1 MELHEFQITG
11 AGPRVEGHRDS
22 VTGRHWRVRRLA
34 EHLACSTSRQQRP
47 RGRQPPHLSVAAD
60 VGGTDAD
67 PVVLL
72 QRHHVG
78 VVEHADTGRGGHPF
92 PQHPAD
98 FAPRGV
104 ARVQHPA
111 NAVRGFPSQGEPTV
125 LVAIEAGAPLHQLL
139 HIAAAVLNEDPHG
152 FGNAEMIAGG
162 DGVAFVQC
170 RRVVI
175 TDGHRNAALRIAGVA
190 LPRIC
195 LGEDNDGAGFRQ
207 PECGAQTGHTAA
219 NDEKIA
225 LRGHGAILSLS
236 AGAVAKVETHTAR
249 AALCIEHCALVS
261 QSSPVRIDVN
271 TASAASTLWVGE
283 GLADQ
288 LTSLLESHRIGARRF
303 VVSNPVVWRLHGEQ
317 LQRALGGA
325 VEPILLPDGERY
337 KNLQS
342 VARIYDALIKGGADR
357 GSVLIAIGGG
367 VIGDTAGFAAATYLR
382 GITLIQVPTT
392 LLAQVDSSVGGKVG
406 VNLPVGKNLV
416 GAFHQPAIAVIDPL
430 LLKTLPR
437 REFRSGLYE
446 VVKYGMIASRSL
458 FDLIAND
465 TRRVFN
471 RDPNVLVPAIVESCR
486 IKAHV
491 VTEDERESGL
501 RRTLNYGHT
510 IGHALEAVTKYR
522 VFRHGEAIAYG
533 MLGAADLAVARG
545 ALAER
550 ERQALAKLIAK
561 LGPLPSLADLSIPD
575 VMAAIKRDKKVVH
588 GRLHFVLA
596 IEIGA
601 TMTIDDVTEEELRAT
616 LKRLGLVDHASSG
629 PGTP

>member
-1 MELHEFQITG
+1 M
-11 AGPRVEGHRDS
+11 
-22 VTGRHWRVRRLA
+22 
-34 EHLACSTSRQQRP
+34 HLA
-47 RGRQPPHLSVAAD
+47 GR
-60 VGGTDAD
+60 
-67 PVVLL
+67 
-72 QRHHVG
+72 
-78 VVEHADTGRGGHPF
+78 
-92 PQHPAD
+92 
-98 FAPRGV
+98 
-104 ARVQHPA
+104 
-111 NAVRGFPSQGEPTV
+111 
-125 LVAIEAGAPLHQLL
+125 
-139 HIAAAVLNEDPHG
+139 
-152 FGNAEMIAGG
+152 
-162 DGVAFVQC
+162 
-170 RRVVI
+170 
-175 TDGHRNAALRIAGVA
+175 
-190 LPRIC
+190 
-195 LGEDNDGAGFRQ
+195 
-207 PECGAQTGHTAA
+207 
-219 NDEKIA
+219 
-225 LRGHGAILSLS
+225 
-236 AGAVAKVETHTAR
+236 
-249 AALCIEHCALVS
+249 IEHFDLVS
-261 QSSPVRIDVN
+261 QSTPVRIDVN
-271 TASAASTLWVGE
+271 TASTVSTLWVGE
-283 GLADQ
+283 GITDQ
-288 LTSLLESHRIGARRF
+288 LTTLLDAHRVGPRRF
-303 VVSNPVVWRLHGEQ
+303 VVSNPLVWRLHGEQ

-325 VEPILLPDGERY
+325 VEPILIPDGERY

-342 VARIYDALIKGGADR
+342 VSRIYDALIKGGADR

-458 FDLIAND
+458 FDLIAGD

-471 RDPNVLVPAIVESCR
+471 RDPHVLVPAIVESCR

-501 RRTLNYGHT
+501 RRILNYGHT

-533 MLGAADLAVARG
+533 MLGAADLAVERG

-550 ERQALAKLIAK
+550 ERQALAKLIAE
-561 LGPLPSLADLSIPD
+561 LGPLPSVADLPIPE
-575 VMAAIKRDKKVVH
+575 VMAAIRRDKKVVH

-601 TMTIDDVTEEELRAT
+601 TMTIDDVTEDELRAV
-616 LKRLGLVDHASSG
+616 LRRLGLSDHASSG